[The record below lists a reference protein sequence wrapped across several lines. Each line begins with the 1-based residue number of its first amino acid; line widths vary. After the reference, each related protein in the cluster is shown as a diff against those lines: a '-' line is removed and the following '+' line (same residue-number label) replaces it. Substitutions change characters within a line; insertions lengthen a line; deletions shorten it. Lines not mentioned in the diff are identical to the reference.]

1 MDFFAYRFDCWP
13 IEYIKQGLLIGS
25 DDQIDGKANFEN
37 RKAIIDGFFDD
48 GNLTYQL
55 GDGSQPPFKI
65 GNELFLR
72 RYKTWKIDAEDEAEE
87 NAERQRVKLEMLE
100 ASKQLE
106 AELEKKKEENA
117 EKNIREVVEE
127 EEVKKLPK
135 CDNDSLYAGRV
146 IYHHDGVTVL
156 RIQKK
161 RELKGEDKNYNQIE
175 YKENYVSSMV
185 ILVVRDNC
193 QYVFIE
199 AVRRA
204 FAPATLS
211 YIIESTLN
219 RLLMVKYHVMAQVK
233 PIRRLD
239 DFWEFL
245 FDKQTRGSALKRLH
259 FKFGYPNMPWPDELL
274 GGRFKRLGL
283 NLNAE
288 AEIILKGQHGQ
299 PLTLSTK
306 DGERDPDINDMARY
320 SCDKG
325 NITTAHFMDGT
336 KATFG
341 YRQTGSVKVALPNAL
356 DNLQEHVSST
366 LFPQQVSE
374 DIILKAN
381 EVRRMNDGLA
391 LPKDEG

>member
-1 MDFFAYRFDCWP
+1 M
-13 IEYIKQGLLIGS
+13 GS
-25 DDQIDGKANFEN
+25 DDEIDGRANFEN
-37 RKAIIDGFFDD
+37 RKAIIDGFFEEGDR
-48 GNLTYQL
+48 TYFL
-55 GDGSQPPFKI
+55 GDGSQPPFKV

-72 RYKTWKIDAEDEAEE
+72 RYKTKKIDAEDEAEE
-87 NAERQRVKLEMLE
+87 NAERQRVKLEMEAASEKLE
-100 ASKQLE
+100 
-106 AELEKKKEENA
+106 EKKAENA

-127 EEVKKLPK
+127 EEVRRLPK
-135 CDNDSLYAGRV
+135 SDNDSLFAGRV
-146 IYHHDGVTVL
+146 IYHHDGVTVI
-156 RIQKK
+156 RVQKK
-161 RELKGEDKNYNQIE
+161 RELKGEDKNYRQIE

-185 ILVVRDNC
+185 ILVVRDDC
-193 QYVFIE
+193 QYVFVE

-204 FAPATLS
+204 YAPATLS

-283 NLNAE
+283 DLNAE

-299 PLTLSTK
+299 PLTLNTK

-374 DIILKAN
+374 DIILKAQ
-381 EVRRMNDGLA
+381 EVRRLN
-391 LPKDEG
+391 EGGGSKE

>member
-13 IEYIKQGLLIGS
+13 IEFEKQGLTGS
-25 DDQIDGKANFEN
+25 DDEIDGRANFEN
-37 RKAIIDGFFDD
+37 RKAIIDGFFEEGDR
-48 GNLTYQL
+48 TYLL
-55 GDGSQPPFKI
+55 GDGSQPPFKV

-72 RYKTWKIDAEDEAEE
+72 RYKTKKIDAEDEAEE
-87 NAERQRVKLEMLE
+87 NAERQRVKLEME
-100 ASKQLE
+100 AASEKLE
-106 AELEKKKEENA
+106 AELEEKKAEYA

-127 EEVKKLPK
+127 EEVKRLPK
-135 CDNDSLYAGRV
+135 ADNDSLYAGRV
-146 IYHHDGVTVL
+146 IYHHDGVTVI
-156 RIQKK
+156 RVQKK
-161 RELKGEDKNYNQIE
+161 RELKGEDKDYRHIE

-193 QYVFIE
+193 QYVFVE

-219 RLLMVKYHVMAQVK
+219 RLLMVKYHVMAGVK
-233 PIRRLD
+233 PVRRLD

-245 FDKQTRGSALKRLH
+245 FDKQTRGAALKKLH
-259 FKFGYPNMPWPDELL
+259 FKFDYPNMPWPDDLL

-283 NLNAE
+283 DLNAE

-299 PLTLSTK
+299 PLMLNTK
-306 DGERDPDINDMARY
+306 SGERNPDINDMARY

-325 NITTAHFMDGT
+325 NITNASFYDGT

-341 YRQTGSVKVALPNAL
+341 YRQTGSVKVNLSDKL
-356 DNLQEHVSST
+356 DKLQAHVSPT

-374 DIILKAN
+374 DIILKAQ
-381 EVRRMNDGLA
+381 EVSRMNED
-391 LPKDEG
+391 

>member
-1 MDFFAYRFDCWP
+1 MMDFFAYRFDCWP
-13 IEYIKQGLLIGS
+13 IEFEKQGLSGS
-25 DDQIDGKANFEN
+25 DDEIDGKKNFEN
-37 RKAIIDGFFDD
+37 RKEIINRLFDEGD
-48 GNLTYQL
+48 RTYQL
-55 GDGSQPPFKI
+55 GDGSQPAFKV

-72 RYKTWKIDAEDEAEE
+72 RYKTTKIDPEDEAEE
-87 NAERQRVKLEMLE
+87 NAERQRVKLEME
-100 ASKQLE
+100 AASKQLE
-106 AELEKKKEENA
+106 EKKAENA

-127 EEVKKLPK
+127 EEVRKLPK
-135 CDNDSLYAGRV
+135 AEGDSLYAGRV
-146 IYHHDGVTVL
+146 IYHKDGVTVI
-156 RIQKK
+156 RVQKK
-161 RELKGEDKNYNQIE
+161 RELKGENKDYRQIE

-193 QYVFIE
+193 QYVFVE

-233 PIRRLD
+233 PVRRLD

-245 FDKQTRGSALKRLH
+245 FNKQTRGAALKKLH
-259 FKFGYPNMPWPDELL
+259 FKFDYPNMPWPDELL
-274 GGRFKRLGL
+274 GGRFKRLGID
-283 NLNAE
+283 LNAE

-299 PLTLSTK
+299 PLKLNTK
-306 DGERDPDINDMARY
+306 DGERNPDINDMARY

-325 NITTAHFMDGT
+325 NITTAHFFDGT

-341 YRQTGSVKVALPNAL
+341 YRQTGSVKVGLPNTL
-356 DNLQEHVSST
+356 DNLQEHVAST

-381 EVRRMNDGLA
+381 EVRRMNEDKG
-391 LPKDEG
+391 

>member
-13 IEYIKQGLLIGS
+13 IEYENKGLMMGVG
-25 DDQIDGKANFEN
+25 DEIDGWANFEN
-37 RKAIIDGFFDD
+37 RKAIIDGLFDEGD
-48 GNLTYQL
+48 RPYQL
-55 GDGSQPPFKI
+55 GDGSQPPFKV

-72 RYKTWKIDAEDEAEE
+72 RYKTKKIDAEDEAEE
-87 NAERQRVKLEMLE
+87 NAERQRVKLEMKA
-100 ASKQLE
+100 ASEQLE
-106 AELEKKKEENA
+106 AELEKKKEEYA

-127 EEVKKLPK
+127 EEVRKLPK
-135 CDNDSLYAGRV
+135 SEGDSLYAGRV

-156 RIQKK
+156 RVQKK
-161 RELKGEDKNYNQIE
+161 RTLKGEDKDYNHIE

-185 ILVVRDNC
+185 VLVVRDGC

-211 YIIESTLN
+211 YIMESTLN

-233 PIRRLD
+233 PVRRLD

-245 FDKQTRGSALKRLH
+245 FDKQTRGAALKKLH
-259 FKFGYPNMPWPDELL
+259 FKFDYPNMPWPDELL

-283 NLNAE
+283 DLNAE

-299 PLTLSTK
+299 PLTLNTK
-306 DGERDPDINDMARY
+306 SGERNPDINDMARY

-325 NITTAHFMDGT
+325 NITNASFYDGT

-341 YRQTGSVKVALPNAL
+341 YRQTGSVKVGLPNEL
-356 DNLQEHVSST
+356 DHLQEHVAST

-374 DIILKAN
+374 DIINKAQ
-381 EVRRMNDGLA
+381 EVRRMN
-391 LPKDEG
+391 E

>member
-1 MDFFAYRFDCWP
+1 MEFVAYRFDCWP
-13 IEYIKQGLLIGS
+13 IEYENKGPLMQV
-25 DDQIDGKANFEN
+25 DDGINGRANFEN
-37 RKAIIDGFFDD
+37 RKAIINGFFDD
-48 GNLTYQL
+48 GDRPYLL
-55 GDGSQPPFKI
+55 GDGSQPPFKV

-72 RYKTWKIDAEDEAEE
+72 RYKIAKIDPEDEAEE
-87 NAERQRVKLEMLE
+87 NAERQRVKLEMKA
-100 ASKQLE
+100 ASEQQE
-106 AELEKKKEENA
+106 AEMEKMKEA
-117 EKNIREVVEE
+117 YREKNIREVVEE
-127 EEVKKLPK
+127 EEVRKLPK
-135 CDNDSLYAGRV
+135 SEGDSLYAGRV

-156 RIQKK
+156 RVQKK
-161 RELKGEDKNYNQIE
+161 RELKGENKDYKHIE

-185 ILVVRDNC
+185 VLVVRERC

-233 PIRRLD
+233 PVRRLD

-245 FDKQTRGSALKRLH
+245 FEKQTRGAALKKLH
-259 FKFGYPNMPWPDELL
+259 FKFDYPNMPWPDELL
-274 GGRFKRLGL
+274 GGRFRRLGVD
-283 NLNAE
+283 LNAE

-299 PLTLSTK
+299 PLRLSTK

-325 NITTAHFMDGT
+325 NITNASFYDGT

-341 YRQTGSVKVALPNAL
+341 YRQTGSVKVDLPNEL
-356 DNLQEHVSST
+356 DHLQEHQSST
-366 LFPQQVSE
+366 LFPRQVSE
-374 DIILKAN
+374 DIIRKAQ
-381 EVRRMNDGLA
+381 EVRRMNG
-391 LPKDEG
+391 E

>member
-13 IEYIKQGLLIGS
+13 IEYVNQGLLIGS
-25 DDQIDGKANFEN
+25 DDQIDGKKNFEN
-37 RKAIIDGFFDD
+37 RKEIINRLFDKGD
-48 GNLTYQL
+48 RSYQL
-55 GDGSQPPFKI
+55 GDGSQPAFKV

-72 RYKTWKIDAEDEAEE
+72 RYKTQKIDAEDEAEE
-87 NAERQRVKLEMLE
+87 NAERQRVRLEMQA

-127 EEVKKLPK
+127 EEVRKLPK
-135 CDNDSLYAGRV
+135 CDYDSLYAGRV
-146 IYHHDGVTVL
+146 IYHKDGVTVL
-156 RIQKK
+156 RVQKK
-161 RELKGEDKNYNQIE
+161 RELKGEDKDYNQIV

-185 ILVVRDNC
+185 ILVVRDGC

-283 NLNAE
+283 DLNAE

-366 LFPQQVSE
+366 LFPQQVSD
-374 DIILKAN
+374 DIILKAQ
-381 EVRRMNDGLA
+381 EMRRLNQGGGM
-391 LPKDEG
+391 KE

>member
-13 IEYIKQGLLIGS
+13 IEFEKQGLSGS
-25 DDQIDGKANFEN
+25 DDEIDGRKNFEN
-37 RKAIIDGFFDD
+37 RKEIIDGFFDEGD
-48 GNLTYQL
+48 RTYLL
-55 GDGSQPPFKI
+55 GDGSQPPFKV

-72 RYKTWKIDAEDEAEE
+72 RYKTKKIDAEDEAEE
-87 NAERQRVKLEMLE
+87 NAERQRVKLEMEE

-106 AELEKKKEENA
+106 VKKAENA

-127 EEVKKLPK
+127 EEVRKLPK
-135 CDNDSLYAGRV
+135 SEGDSLYAGRV
-146 IYHHDGVTVL
+146 IYHHDGVTVI
-156 RIQKK
+156 RVQKK
-161 RELKGEDKNYNQIE
+161 RELKGEDKDYRQIE

-193 QYVFIE
+193 QFVFVE

-245 FDKQTRGSALKRLH
+245 FDKQTRGAALKKLH
-259 FKFGYPNMPWPDELL
+259 FKFDYPNMPWPDELL
-274 GGRFKRLGL
+274 GGRFKRLGID
-283 NLNAE
+283 LNAE
-288 AEIILKGQHGQ
+288 AEVLLKGQHGQ
-299 PLTLSTK
+299 PLRLNTK
-306 DGERDPDINDMARY
+306 DGERDADINDMARY

-325 NITTAHFMDGT
+325 NITTAHFCDGT

-341 YRQTGSVKVALPNAL
+341 YRQTGSVKVGLPDVL

-374 DIILKAN
+374 DIILRAK
-381 EVRRMNDGLA
+381 EVRRMNGED
-391 LPKDEG
+391 

>member
-1 MDFFAYRFDCWP
+1 MMGVGD
-13 IEYIKQGLLIGS
+13 E
-25 DDQIDGKANFEN
+25 IDGWANFEN
-37 RKAIIDGFFDD
+37 RKAIIDGLFDEGD
-48 GNLTYQL
+48 RPYQL
-55 GDGSQPPFKI
+55 GDGSQPPFKV

-72 RYKTWKIDAEDEAEE
+72 RYKTKKIDAEDEAEE
-87 NAERQRVKLEMLE
+87 NAERQRVKLEMKA
-100 ASKQLE
+100 ASEQLE
-106 AELEKKKEENA
+106 AELEKKKEEYA

-127 EEVKKLPK
+127 EEVRKLPK
-135 CDNDSLYAGRV
+135 SEGDSLYAGRV

-156 RIQKK
+156 RVQKK
-161 RELKGEDKNYNQIE
+161 RTLKGEDKDYNHIE

-185 ILVVRDNC
+185 VLVVRDGC

-211 YIIESTLN
+211 YIMESTLN

-233 PIRRLD
+233 PVRRLD

-245 FDKQTRGSALKRLH
+245 FDKQTRGAALKKLH
-259 FKFGYPNMPWPDELL
+259 FKFDYPNMPWPDELL

-283 NLNAE
+283 DLNAE

-299 PLTLSTK
+299 PLTLNTK
-306 DGERDPDINDMARY
+306 SGERNPDINDMARY

-325 NITTAHFMDGT
+325 NITNASFYDGT

-341 YRQTGSVKVALPNAL
+341 YRQTGSVKVGLPNEL
-356 DNLQEHVSST
+356 DHLQEHVASI

-374 DIILKAN
+374 DIINKAQ
-381 EVRRMNDGLA
+381 EVRRMN
-391 LPKDEG
+391 E

>member
-13 IEYIKQGLLIGS
+13 IEFEKKELIGS

-48 GNLTYQL
+48 GNFSYQL

-87 NAERQRVKLEMLE
+87 NAERQRVKLEMQE

-106 AELEKKKEENA
+106 AELEKKKEEWA

-127 EEVKKLPK
+127 EEVRKLPK

-156 RIQKK
+156 RVQKK
-161 RELKGEDKNYNQIE
+161 RDLKGEDKNYKQIE

-193 QYVFIE
+193 QYVFVE

-233 PIRRLD
+233 PVRRLN

-245 FDKQTRGSALKRLH
+245 FDKQTRGAALKRLH

-283 NLNAE
+283 DLNAE

-299 PLTLSTK
+299 PLTLNTK

-320 SCDKG
+320 SCDRG
-325 NITTAHFMDGT
+325 NITTAHFCDGT

-341 YRQTGSVKVALPNAL
+341 YRQTGSVKVGLPNTL
-356 DNLQEHVSST
+356 DNLQEHVAST

-374 DIILKAN
+374 DIILKAQ
-381 EVRRMNDGLA
+381 EVRRMNE
-391 LPKDEG
+391 K

>member
-1 MDFFAYRFDCWP
+1 MEFLAYRFDCWP
-13 IEYIKQGLLIGS
+13 IEFEKQGLMGS
-25 DDQIDGKANFEN
+25 DDEIDGRANFEN
-37 RKAIIDGFFDD
+37 RKAIIDGFFEEGDR
-48 GNLTYQL
+48 TYFL
-55 GDGSQPPFKI
+55 GDGSHPPFKV

-72 RYKTWKIDAEDEAEE
+72 RYKTKKIDAEDEAEE
-87 NAERQRVKLEMLE
+87 NAERQRVKLEME
-100 ASKQLE
+100 AASKQLE
-106 AELEKKKEENA
+106 VKKAENA

-127 EEVKKLPK
+127 EEVRRLPK
-135 CDNDSLYAGRV
+135 SDNDSLFAGRV
-146 IYHHDGVTVL
+146 IYHHDGVTVI
-156 RIQKK
+156 RVQKK
-161 RELKGEDKNYNQIE
+161 RELKGEDKNYRQIE

-185 ILVVRDNC
+185 ILVVRDDC
-193 QYVFIE
+193 QYVFVE

-204 FAPATLS
+204 YAPATLS

-245 FDKQTRGSALKRLH
+245 FDKQTRGVALKKLH
-259 FKFGYPNMPWPDELL
+259 FKFDFPNMPWPDELL

-283 NLNAE
+283 DLNAE

-299 PLTLSTK
+299 PLMLNTRS
-306 DGERDPDINDMARY
+306 GERNADINDMARY

-325 NITTAHFMDGT
+325 NITNASFCDGT

-341 YRQTGSVKVALPNAL
+341 YRQTGSVKVSLSDTL
-356 DNLQEHVSST
+356 DKLQEHVSPT

-374 DIILKAN
+374 DIILKTK
-381 EVRRMNDGLA
+381 EVRRMN
-391 LPKDEG
+391 EGQGIKE

>member
-13 IEYIKQGLLIGS
+13 IEFEKQGLSGS
-25 DDQIDGKANFEN
+25 DDEIDGKKNFEN
-37 RKAIIDGFFDD
+37 RKEIINRLFDEGD
-48 GNLTYQL
+48 RTYQL
-55 GDGSQPPFKI
+55 GDGSQPAFKV

-72 RYKTWKIDAEDEAEE
+72 RYKTWKIDPEDEAEE
-87 NAERQRVKLEMLE
+87 NAERQRVKLEME
-100 ASKQLE
+100 AASKQLE
-106 AELEKKKEENA
+106 EKKAENA

-127 EEVKKLPK
+127 EEVRKLPK
-135 CDNDSLYAGRV
+135 AEGDSLYAGRV
-146 IYHHDGVTVL
+146 IYHKDGVTVI
-156 RIQKK
+156 RVQKK
-161 RELKGEDKNYNQIE
+161 RELKGENKDYRQIE

-193 QYVFIE
+193 QYVFVE

-233 PIRRLD
+233 PVRRLD

-245 FDKQTRGSALKRLH
+245 FNKQTRGAALKKLH
-259 FKFGYPNMPWPDELL
+259 FKFDYPNMPWPDELL
-274 GGRFKRLGL
+274 GGRFKRLGID
-283 NLNAE
+283 LNAE

-299 PLTLSTK
+299 PLKLNTK
-306 DGERDPDINDMARY
+306 DGERNPDINDMARY

-325 NITTAHFMDGT
+325 NITTAHFFDGT

-341 YRQTGSVKVALPNAL
+341 YRQTGSVKVGLPNTL
-356 DNLQEHVSST
+356 DNLQEHVAST

-381 EVRRMNDGLA
+381 EVRRMNEDKG
-391 LPKDEG
+391 

>member
-1 MDFFAYRFDCWP
+1 MEFVAYRFDCWP

-25 DDQIDGKANFEN
+25 DDQIDGKKNFEN

-48 GNLTYQL
+48 GNRPYVL
-55 GDGSQPPFKI
+55 GDGTQPPFKV

-72 RYKTWKIDAEDEAEE
+72 RYKTVKIDPEDEAEE

-219 RLLMVKYHVMAQVK
+219 RLLMVKYHVMAQVR

-325 NITTAHFMDGT
+325 NITTAHFIDGT

-374 DIILKAN
+374 DIILKAQ
-381 EVRRMNDGLA
+381 EVRRLN
-391 LPKDEG
+391 EGGGSKE

>member
-1 MDFFAYRFDCWP
+1 MEFFAYRFDCWP
-13 IEYIKQGLLIGS
+13 IEYENDGLLINE
-25 DDQIDGKANFEN
+25 DDGIDGRANFEK
-37 RKAIIDGFFDD
+37 RKDIINGFFGEGDRP
-48 GNLTYQL
+48 YQL
-55 GDGSQPPFKI
+55 GDGSKPPFKV

-72 RYKTWKIDAEDEAEE
+72 RYKTMKIDPEDEAEE
-87 NAERQRVKLEMLE
+87 NAERQRVKLEMKA
-100 ASKQLE
+100 ASEQLE
-106 AELEKKKEENA
+106 AEVETNKAENA
-117 EKNIREVVEE
+117 KKNIREVVEVE
-127 EEVKKLPK
+127 ELRHLPK
-135 CDNDSLYAGRV
+135 SEGDSLYAGRV

-156 RIQKK
+156 RVQKK
-161 RELKGEDKNYNQIE
+161 RDLKGEDKDYNHIE

-185 ILVVRDNC
+185 VLVVRDGC

-219 RLLMVKYHVMAQVK
+219 RLLMVQYHVMAQVK
-233 PIRRLD
+233 PVRRLN

-245 FDKQTRGSALKRLH
+245 FDKQTRGVALKRLH

-274 GGRFKRLGL
+274 GGRFKRLGVD
-283 NLNAE
+283 LNAE

-299 PLTLSTK
+299 PLTLNTK

-320 SCDKG
+320 SCDRG

-341 YRQTGSVKVALPNAL
+341 YRQTGSVKVGMPNEL
-356 DNLQEHVSST
+356 DHLQEHVAST

-374 DIILKAN
+374 DIILKAQ
-381 EVRRMNDGLA
+381 EVRRMN
-391 LPKDEG
+391 EG

>member
-1 MDFFAYRFDCWP
+1 M
-13 IEYIKQGLLIGS
+13 
-25 DDQIDGKANFEN
+25 
-37 RKAIIDGFFDD
+37 
-48 GNLTYQL
+48 
-55 GDGSQPPFKI
+55 
-65 GNELFLR
+65 
-72 RYKTWKIDAEDEAEE
+72 EA
-87 NAERQRVKLEMLE
+87 

-106 AELEKKKEENA
+106 EKKAENA

-127 EEVKKLPK
+127 EEVRKLPK
-135 CDNDSLYAGRV
+135 AEGDSLYAGRV
-146 IYHHDGVTVL
+146 IYHKDGVTVI
-156 RIQKK
+156 RVQKK
-161 RELKGEDKNYNQIE
+161 RELKGENKDYRQIE

-193 QYVFIE
+193 QYVFVE

-233 PIRRLD
+233 PVRRLD

-245 FDKQTRGSALKRLH
+245 FNKQTRGAALKKLH
-259 FKFGYPNMPWPDELL
+259 FKFDYPNMPWPDELL
-274 GGRFKRLGL
+274 GGRFKRLGID
-283 NLNAE
+283 LNAE

-299 PLTLSTK
+299 PLKLNTK
-306 DGERDPDINDMARY
+306 DGERNPDINDMARY

-325 NITTAHFMDGT
+325 NITTAHFFDGT

-341 YRQTGSVKVALPNAL
+341 YRQTGSVKVGLPNTL
-356 DNLQEHVSST
+356 DNLQEHVAST

-381 EVRRMNDGLA
+381 EVRRMNEDKG
-391 LPKDEG
+391 

>member
-13 IEYIKQGLLIGS
+13 IEFEKQGLSGS
-25 DDQIDGKANFEN
+25 DDEIDGRKNFEN
-37 RKAIIDGFFDD
+37 RKAIIDGFFDEGD
-48 GNLTYQL
+48 RTYLL
-55 GDGSQPPFKI
+55 GDGSQPPFKV

-72 RYKTWKIDAEDEAEE
+72 RYKTRKIDAEDEAEE
-87 NAERQRVKLEMLE
+87 NAERQRVKLEMEE

-106 AELEKKKEENA
+106 VKKAENA

-127 EEVKKLPK
+127 EEVRKLPK
-135 CDNDSLYAGRV
+135 SEGDSLYAGRV
-146 IYHHDGVTVL
+146 IYHHDGVTVI
-156 RIQKK
+156 RVQKK
-161 RELKGEDKNYNQIE
+161 RELKGENKDYRQIE
-175 YKENYVSSMV
+175 YKENYVSSMM

-193 QYVFIE
+193 QYVFVE

-245 FDKQTRGSALKRLH
+245 FDKQTRGAALKKLH
-259 FKFGYPNMPWPDELL
+259 FKFDYPNMPWPDELL
-274 GGRFKRLGL
+274 GGRFKRLGID
-283 NLNAE
+283 LNAE
-288 AEIILKGQHGQ
+288 AEVLLKGQHGQ
-299 PLTLSTK
+299 PLRLNTK
-306 DGERDPDINDMARY
+306 DGERDADINDMARY

-325 NITTAHFMDGT
+325 NITTAHFCDGT

-341 YRQTGSVKVALPNAL
+341 YRQTGSVKVGLPDVL

-374 DIILKAN
+374 DIILRAK
-381 EVRRMNDGLA
+381 EVRRMNGED
-391 LPKDEG
+391 

>member
-13 IEYIKQGLLIGS
+13 IEFEKQGLSGS
-25 DDQIDGKANFEN
+25 DDEIDGKKNFEN
-37 RKAIIDGFFDD
+37 RKEIINRLFDEGD
-48 GNLTYQL
+48 RTYQL
-55 GDGSQPPFKI
+55 GDGSQPAFKV

-72 RYKTWKIDAEDEAEE
+72 RYKTRKIDAEDEAEE
-87 NAERQRVKLEMLE
+87 NAERQRVKLEME
-100 ASKQLE
+100 AASKQLE
-106 AELEKKKEENA
+106 EKKAENA

-127 EEVKKLPK
+127 EEVRKLPK
-135 CDNDSLYAGRV
+135 AEGDSLYAGRV
-146 IYHHDGVTVL
+146 IYHKDGVTVI
-156 RIQKK
+156 RVQKK
-161 RELKGEDKNYNQIE
+161 RELKGENKDYRQIE

-193 QYVFIE
+193 QYVFVE

-233 PIRRLD
+233 PVRRLD

-245 FDKQTRGSALKRLH
+245 FNKQTRGAALKKLH
-259 FKFGYPNMPWPDELL
+259 FKFDYPNMPWPDELL
-274 GGRFKRLGL
+274 GGRFKRLGID
-283 NLNAE
+283 LNAE

-299 PLTLSTK
+299 PLKLNTK
-306 DGERDPDINDMARY
+306 DGERNPDINDMARY

-325 NITTAHFMDGT
+325 NITTAHFFDGT

-341 YRQTGSVKVALPNAL
+341 YRQTGSVKVGLPNTL
-356 DNLQEHVSST
+356 DNLQEHVAST

-381 EVRRMNDGLA
+381 EVRRMNED
-391 LPKDEG
+391 KC

>member
-1 MDFFAYRFDCWP
+1 MEFVAYRFDCWP

-25 DDQIDGKANFEN
+25 DDQIDGKKNFEN

-48 GNLTYQL
+48 GNRPYVL
-55 GDGSQPPFKI
+55 GDGTQPPFKV

-72 RYKTWKIDAEDEAEE
+72 RYKTVKIDPEDEAEE

-199 AVRRA
+199 AVGPLLRPPCRILSRA
-204 FAPATLS
+204 P
-211 YIIESTLN
+211 
-219 RLLMVKYHVMAQVK
+219 
-233 PIRRLD
+233 
-239 DFWEFL
+239 
-245 FDKQTRGSALKRLH
+245 
-259 FKFGYPNMPWPDELL
+259 
-274 GGRFKRLGL
+274 
-283 NLNAE
+283 
-288 AEIILKGQHGQ
+288 
-299 PLTLSTK
+299 
-306 DGERDPDINDMARY
+306 
-320 SCDKG
+320 
-325 NITTAHFMDGT
+325 
-336 KATFG
+336 
-341 YRQTGSVKVALPNAL
+341 
-356 DNLQEHVSST
+356 
-366 LFPQQVSE
+366 
-374 DIILKAN
+374 
-381 EVRRMNDGLA
+381 
-391 LPKDEG
+391 

>member
-1 MDFFAYRFDCWP
+1 MDFYAYRFDCWP
-13 IEYIKQGLLIGS
+13 IEYENKGLMKV
-25 DDQIDGKANFEN
+25 DDGIDGRANFDN
-37 RKAIIDGFFDD
+37 RKTIIDGFFDD
-48 GNLTYQL
+48 GDRPYQL
-55 GDGSQPPFKI
+55 GDGSQPPFKV

-72 RYKTWKIDAEDEAEE
+72 RYKTKKIDAEDEAEE
-87 NAERQRVKLEMLE
+87 NAERQRMKLEMQE

-106 AELEKKKEENA
+106 KKKEEYA

-127 EEVKKLPK
+127 EEVRKLPK
-135 CDNDSLYAGRV
+135 CDMDSLYAGRV

-161 RELKGEDKNYNQIE
+161 RELKGENKDYKHIE

-185 ILVVRDNC
+185 VLVVRDGC

-233 PIRRLD
+233 PVRRLD

-245 FDKQTRGSALKRLH
+245 FDKQTRGAALKKLH
-259 FKFGYPNMPWPDELL
+259 FKFDYPNMPWPDELL
-274 GGRFKRLGL
+274 GGRFRRLGL
-283 NLNAE
+283 DLNAE

-299 PLTLSTK
+299 TLMLSTK
-306 DGERDPDINDMARY
+306 DGERNPDINDMARY

-325 NITTAHFMDGT
+325 NITTARFYDGT

-341 YRQTGSVKVALPNAL
+341 YRQTGSVKIGLPEEL
-356 DNLQEHVSST
+356 DHLQEHVSTS
-366 LFPQQVSE
+366 LFPQQVNE
-374 DIILKAN
+374 DIILKAQ
-381 EVRRMNDGLA
+381 EVRRMNG
-391 LPKDEG
+391 E